1 MDIPADLRYTHE
13 DEWLR
18 LEADGTATIGITD
31 YAQSQLGDIVFVE
44 LPEVGRRVE
53 CGQPFGVIES
63 VKAVSDLN
71 MPVGGEVIARN
82 DVQEQSSELVN
93 QSPYTDGWIIKIRPS
108 AASEIDALL
117 TADAYRAQLPADTE

>member
-82 DVQEQSSELVN
+82 DVLEQSSELVN

-108 AASEIDALL
+108 APKPPRRPSSA
-117 TADAYRAQLPADTE
+117 